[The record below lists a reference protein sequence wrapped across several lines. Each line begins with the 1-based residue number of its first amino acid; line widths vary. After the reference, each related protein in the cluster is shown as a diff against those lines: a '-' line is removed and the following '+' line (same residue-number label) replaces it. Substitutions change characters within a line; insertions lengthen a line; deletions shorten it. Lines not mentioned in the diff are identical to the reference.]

1 MRIKNLVRHLTRKRS
16 YLSDN
21 VEMNDILGIY
31 RLIASMARKKSD
43 QEISKSSHPEVSI
56 SEFRGVRSLHL
67 MSDLSGDTSCAP
79 IQGSMRMAVPDQ
91 IELAYVQQMMMW
103 MLFNENPI
111 HVVQL
116 GLGAAA
122 LTKFCHARFPDARV
136 TAIDLNPNVIEMCR
150 AQFKLPEDDA
160 RLQVIAMDALDFV
173 LSPARRNTI
182 DILQVDLYDAEAQ
195 GPVLDTPEFY
205 QACADCLTEHGM
217 MTVNLFSNA
226 ENRQKNIAAMQ
237 LAFDA
242 VVWLPEVHDANV
254 VAIAFKRSP
263 EIDFAVLYQR
273 AAIIRVNYKLPA
285 PYWVNGLK
293 EWMTPID
300 ED

>member
-1 MRIKNLVRHLTRKRS
+1 
-16 YLSDN
+16 
-21 VEMNDILGIY
+21 MNDLLRIHQLIL
-31 RLIASMARKKSD
+31 SMSRKNFAK
-43 QEISKSSHPEVSI
+43 EKSSPRHPEVSI

-67 MSDLSGDTSCAP
+67 TSDLSGDTSCAP

-91 IELAYVQQMMMW
+91 IELEYVQQMMMW
-103 MLFNENPI
+103 MLFNDHPA

-122 LTKFCHARFPDARV
+122 LTKFCHARFPDTKV
-136 TAIDLNPNVIEMCR
+136 TAIELNPHVIAMCR

-160 RLQVIAMDALDFV
+160 RLQVIEMDALDYV
-173 LSPARRNTI
+173 LNPARHGSI

-205 QACADCLTEHGM
+205 QACADSLSENGM
-217 MTVNLFSNA
+217 MTVNLFSNQ
-226 ENRQKNIAAMQ
+226 ENRRKNIAAMEQ
-237 LAFDA
+237 AFDA

-263 EIDFAVLYQR
+263 EIDFADLYQR

-293 EWMTPID
+293 EWMAVGDD
-300 ED
+300 E

>member
-1 MRIKNLVRHLTRKRS
+1 MKDLLRIHQLIVSMSRKNFAK
-16 YLSDN
+16 
-21 VEMNDILGIY
+21 E
-31 RLIASMARKKSD
+31 KSAAT
-43 QEISKSSHPEVSI
+43 HPEVSI

-67 MSDLSGDTSCAP
+67 TTDLSGDTSCAP

-91 IELAYVQQMMMW
+91 IELEYVQQMMMW
-103 MLFNENPI
+103 MLFNEHPA

-122 LTKFCHARFPDARV
+122 LTKFCHARFPDAKV
-136 TAIDLNPNVIEMCR
+136 TAIDLNPNVITMCR
-150 AQFKLPEDDA
+150 EQFKLPEDDE
-160 RLQVIAMDALDFV
+160 RLQVIEMDALDYV
-173 LSPARRNTI
+173 LSSARHGSI
-182 DILQVDLYDAEAQ
+182 DVLQVDLYDAEAQ

-205 QACADCLTEHGM
+205 QACANCLTENGM
-217 MTVNLFSNA
+217 MTVNLFSNQ
-226 ENRQKNIAAMQ
+226 ENRRKNIAAME

-263 EIDFAVLYQR
+263 EIDFADLYQR

-293 EWMTPID
+293 EWMTAGD
-300 ED
+300 EE

>member
-1 MRIKNLVRHLTRKRS
+1 MK
-16 YLSDN
+16 
-21 VEMNDILGIY
+21 DILGIY
-31 RLIASMARKKSD
+31 RLIASMARQKTDKEIPKSL
-43 QEISKSSHPEVSI
+43 HPEVSI

-67 MSDLSGDTSCAP
+67 MTDLSGDTSCAP
-79 IQGSMRMAVPDQ
+79 IQGSMRLAVPDQ
-91 IELAYVQQMMMW
+91 IELEYVQQMMMW
-103 MLFNENPI
+103 MLFNDNPAHI
-111 HVVQL
+111 VQL

-122 LTKFCHARFPDARV
+122 LTKFCYARFPDAKV
-136 TAIDLNPNVIEMCR
+136 TAIDLNPNVIDMCR
-150 AQFKLPEDDA
+150 AQFKLPEDDG
-160 RLQVIAMDALDFV
+160 RLQVIAMDAFDFV
-173 LSPARRNTI
+173 LSPARRNTV

-205 QACADCLTEHGM
+205 QACADCLTDNGM

-226 ENRQKNIAAMQ
+226 ENRRENIAAMESS
-237 LAFDA
+237 FDA

-273 AAIIRVNYKLPA
+273 AAMIRVNYKLPA

-293 EWMTPID
+293 EWMTVG
-300 ED
+300 EEE